1 MRTSQVEVLSGL
13 EPPIQHM
20 LPSSFNLILQNLC
33 NAGQHR
39 GFLLCSDMTPQAVA
53 AVLFQLVPR
62 SQSLSIAVIA
72 CRSLIRL
79 VLILKRL
86 FNTMR
91 LIWGRLA
98 RQVLLRLASFS
109 MFRMFC
115 PFCPS
120 RLIHLGPAQNS
131 LHPSPPTIIACDL
144 SSIFPSF
151 VVQASLA
158 SATFC
163 TPNLFAQNATTA

>member
-13 EPPIQHM
+13 QPPIQHM

-39 GFLLCSDMTPQAVA
+39 GFLSCSDMATQAVT
-53 AVLFQLVPR
+53 AVLFQLVSR

-72 CRSLIRL
+72 RRSLIRL
-79 VLILKRL
+79 VLIPKRL
-86 FNTMR
+86 FSTKR

-98 RQVLLRLASFS
+98 RQVLLRLASFRL
-109 MFRMFC
+109 FRMFC
-115 PFCPS
+115 PF
-120 RLIHLGPAQNS
+120 RLSHLVPAQNS
-131 LHPSPPTIIACDL
+131 LHPSPPTIMTCDL

-158 SATFC
+158 STTLC